1 MGVVPNYESIR
12 HKSVIIVGVGGVG
25 SVSAE
30 MLVRC
35 GVGKL
40 IIFDYDKVELANM
53 NRLFYTP
60 DQCGMSKVAA
70 AKKSLGFINPDVEI
84 VDFNYDIVR
93 RTPRP
98 ALAQRAAAHQCP
110 RRMAD
115 DGGQFRALH
124 GHDQHG
130 RHWRW
135 TDRPRAELRR
145 QLPGAAASLTRP
157 LCPLCPLPIR
167 ALAIRSRPDA
177 ATGRAQ
183 ARMSINAA
191 CNELAQTWLESG
203 VSEDAVS
210 GHVQLLKP
218 GELACFEC
226 APPLIVASGIDEKTL
241 KCALTLALSLTP
253 ILMRTCAP
261 QEHAHTRRREGV
273 CAASLPTTMGIVA
286 GFLVQNALKFL
297 LQFGEVSE
305 YVGYIALKDHFPR
318 MTLRPNPECVSSWC
332 RKQQGLYQKR
342 EAERKAAEALL
353 PPPPP
358 PPPPPPLHT
367 SNDWGIEV
375 DSDDDDEVAA
385 APQPPAARQQLAE
398 GIEYAHVTSDQLKE
412 TVKEEDKLGKDDG
425 TDLASLMAQLSGVQN
440 VD

>member
-1 MGVVPNYESIR
+1 M
-12 HKSVIIVGVGGVG
+12 
-25 SVSAE
+25 
-30 MLVRC
+30 
-35 GVGKL
+35 
-40 IIFDYDKVELANM
+40 
-53 NRLFYTP
+53 
-60 DQCGMSKVAA
+60 
-70 AKKSLGFINPDVEI
+70 
-84 VDFNYDIVR
+84 
-93 RTPRP
+93 
-98 ALAQRAAAHQCP
+98 
-110 RRMAD
+110 
-115 DGGQFRALH
+115 
-124 GHDQHG
+124 
-130 RHWRW
+130 
-135 TDRPRAELRR
+135 
-145 QLPGAAASLTRP
+145 
-157 LCPLCPLPIR
+157 
-167 ALAIRSRPDA
+167 
-177 ATGRAQ
+177 
-183 ARMSINAA
+183 
-191 CNELAQTWLESG
+191 
-203 VSEDAVS
+203 
-210 GHVQLLKP
+210 
-218 GELACFEC
+218 
-226 APPLIVASGIDEKTL
+226 
-241 KCALTLALSLTP
+241 
-253 ILMRTCAP
+253 
-261 QEHAHTRRREGV
+261 